1 MLAAFSKNLRVW
13 RTEKIET
20 VTDMNCQILRLAIR
34 LQCVMK
40 DLR

>member
-20 VTDMNCQILRLAIR
+20 VTDMNCQIYGWQSGYSAS
-34 LQCVMK
+34 
-40 DLR
+40 